1 MSTYIIQMLLIML
14 VLQEQLEKEILNLI
28 KQFELEPDRIDIW
41 VDKDGDLLIE
51 GAGMQPLDGIELIA
65 HVTNGDVYFK

>member
-1 MSTYIIQMLLIML
+1 MK
-14 VLQEQLEKEILNLI
+14 QLEKEILNLI
-28 KQFELEPDRIDIW
+28 EQFKLEPDRIDIW

-51 GAGMQPLDGIELIA
+51 GAGMHPIDGIELIA

>member
-1 MSTYIIQMLLIML
+1 MK
-14 VLQEQLEKEILNLI
+14 QLEKKILELI
-28 KQFELEPDRIDIW
+28 KWFEFEPDRIDVW

-51 GAGMQPLDGIELIA
+51 DAGMQPLDGIELIA

>member
-1 MSTYIIQMLLIML
+1 MALT
-14 VLQEQLEKEILNLI
+14 QEQLEKKILYLI
-28 KQFELEPDRIDIW
+28 KWFEFEPDRIDVW

-51 GAGMQPLDGIELIA
+51 DAGMQPIDGIELIA